1 MATMITC
8 LIWQVLVEKL
18 GMPGVPPPP
27 DSAAAA
33 DHYGAIRASE
43 YSRIATLEF
52 SRERK
57 VFAISRLYLG

>member
-1 MATMITC
+1 MATLASYGNTC

-43 YSRIATLEF
+43 YARIATLEF

-57 VFAISRLYLG
+57 VSAE